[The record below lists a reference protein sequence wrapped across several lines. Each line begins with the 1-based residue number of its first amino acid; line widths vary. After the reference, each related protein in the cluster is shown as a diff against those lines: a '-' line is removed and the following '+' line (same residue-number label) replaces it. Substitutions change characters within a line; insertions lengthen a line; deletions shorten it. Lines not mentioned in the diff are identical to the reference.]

1 MCLFVCLR
9 RLKRQRCSALFWRFS
24 PTSSERNQIETSR
37 QMLRSGGGRAVLRR
51 LVVAPLATTTT
62 TTTTTTTSTT
72 NYYVSS
78 SHHYHSSARRGH
90 NPSSVYFNNG
100 AGGELKVEPSTTS
113 DVVDAFYS
121 KITVVDQ
128 MQNDDKVAFDVVEL
142 GLLKPYSGAFDRT
155 AFFRGEIT
163 TVREFVRYFFF
174 PSGCCVVRLLRR
186 LLLRVCVLRCCAR
199 IERLSLL
206 TDIVL
211 LLLLPFCLLLLLLLG
226 VFKNR
231 SSVSKTTR
239 SCEKR

>member
-1 MCLFVCLR
+1 
-9 RLKRQRCSALFWRFS
+9 
-24 PTSSERNQIETSR
+24 
-37 QMLRSGGGRAVLRR
+37 MLRSGGGRAVLRR
-51 LVVAPLATTTT
+51 LVVAPLATTAA
-62 TTTTTTTSTT
+62 TTTTSTT

-113 DVVDAFYS
+113 DVVDAHYS

-174 PSGCCVVRLLRR
+174 PLSRCCCCCCSSSSSSSSSSLCPALLRSHR
-186 LLLRVCVLRCCAR
+186 
-199 IERLSLL
+199 ETLSF
-206 TDIVL
+206 D
-211 LLLLPFCLLLLLLLG
+211 
-226 VFKNR
+226 
-231 SSVSKTTR
+231 
-239 SCEKR
+239 

>member
-1 MCLFVCLR
+1 
-9 RLKRQRCSALFWRFS
+9 
-24 PTSSERNQIETSR
+24 
-37 QMLRSGGGRAVLRR
+37 MLRSGGGRAVLRR

-62 TTTTTTTSTT
+62 TTTTSTT
-72 NYYVSS
+72 NYYLSS

-113 DVVDAFYS
+113 DVVDAHYS

-174 PSGCCVVRLLRR
+174 PSFCCCCCCCCSSSSSSSSSSLCPALLRSHR
-186 LLLRVCVLRCCAR
+186 
-199 IERLSLL
+199 ETLSF
-206 TDIVL
+206 D
-211 LLLLPFCLLLLLLLG
+211 
-226 VFKNR
+226 
-231 SSVSKTTR
+231 
-239 SCEKR
+239 